1 MIVDVV
7 DNTNGKFKIQVKE
20 NDEKIS
26 IHIEEPEQEIRL
38 SALRAGDIF
47 KGKNGN
53 EYIVCEQ
60 FLSGTVLSCTA
71 VVRKDALNKTMPFGE
86 DNNWA
91 NSEWRKYLNSEY
103 FQEICGEFG
112 EKNIIEHCVD
122 LTSMDG
128 YDDYGTVRDK
138 VSAMTIDRY
147 RRYHKYIG
155 NVLEWNYLSTPNSTP
170 SGVGASCVLC
180 VDGDGNVGCTVCRSD
195 GSLRPFFILN
205 SNLQVQKVNGK

>member
-1 MIVDVV
+1 MIVDVI
-7 DNTNGKFKIQVKE
+7 DNTNGKFKILVKE
-20 NDEKIS
+20 NDGKFS
-26 IHIEEPEQEIRL
+26 IHIEEPEQKIRL

-71 VVRKDALNKTMPFGE
+71 VVKKDVIDKTMAFGK

-103 FQEICGEFG
+103 YQEISDEFG
-112 EKNIIEHCVD
+112 KENINEHEVD
-122 LTSMDG
+122 LTSLDG
-128 YDDYGTVRDK
+128 YDDYGAVRDK

-147 RRYHKYIG
+147 QRYHKYIG
-155 NVLEWNYLSTPNSTP
+155 NVPEWNLLSTPDSTP
-170 SGVGASCVLC
+170 SGYGASGVRCVSDDGGVDYAGCRDVGA
-180 VDGDGNVGCTVCRSD
+180 
-195 GSLRPFFILN
+195 LRPFFILN
-205 SNLQVQKVNGK
+205 SNLQVQKVNEK

>member
-1 MIVDVV
+1 MIVDVI

-20 NDEKIS
+20 NDGKIS

-60 FLSGTVLSCTA
+60 FLDYTA
-71 VVRKDALNKTMPFGE
+71 VVRKDVTNKTMTFGE

-103 FQEICGEFG
+103 YQEISDEFG
-112 EKNIIEHCVD
+112 KENINEHEVD

-128 YDDYGTVRDK
+128 YDDYGKVRDK
-138 VSAMTIDRY
+138 VSAMTFDRY
-147 RRYHKYIG
+147 RKYHKYIG
-155 NVLEWNYLSTPNSTP
+155 NVLEMNFLSTPDSTP
-170 SGVGASCVLC
+170 SGWSASVVRCVYGGGFVSCAGCRHVGA
-180 VDGDGNVGCTVCRSD
+180 
-195 GSLRPFFILN
+195 LRPFFILN
-205 SNLQVQKVNGK
+205 SCVQVQKVNRK

>member
-1 MIVDVV
+1 MIVDVI

-20 NDEKIS
+20 NDGKIS
-26 IHIEEPEQEIRL
+26 IHIEEPEQKARL
-38 SALRAGDIF
+38 STLRPGDIF

-53 EYIVCEQ
+53 EYVVCEQ
-60 FLSGTVLSCTA
+60 FLDCTA
-71 VVRKDALNKTMPFGE
+71 VVRKDTLNKTMPFGE

-170 SGVGASCVLC
+170 SGVGASGVRCVYD
-180 VDGDGNVGCTVCRSD
+180 DGYVRCTGCWSGRA
-195 GSLRPFFILN
+195 LRPFFILN

>member
-20 NDEKIS
+20 NDGKIS
-26 IHIEEPEQEIRL
+26 IHIKEPEQEIRL

-60 FLSGTVLSCTA
+60 FLSGTA
-71 VVRKDALNKTMPFGE
+71 VVRKDVIDKTMAFGK

-91 NSEWRKYLNSEY
+91 NSKWRKYLNSEY
-103 FQEICGEFG
+103 YQEISDEFG
-112 EKNIIEHCVD
+112 KENINEHEVD
-122 LTSMDG
+122 LTSLDG

-155 NVLEWNYLSTPNSTP
+155 NVSEWNYLSTPDSTP
-170 SGVGASCVLC
+170 SGVGASCVQC
-180 VDGDGNVGCTVCRSD
+180 VNDGGGVGYTGCWYDGA
-195 GSLRPFFILN
+195 LRPFFILDPCI
-205 SNLQVQKVNGK
+205 QVQKINKK

>member
-20 NDEKIS
+20 NDGKIS
-26 IHIEEPEQEIRL
+26 IHIKEPEQEIRL

-60 FLSGTVLSCTA
+60 FLSGTA
-71 VVRKDALNKTMPFGE
+71 VVRKDVIDKTMAFGK

-91 NSEWRKYLNSEY
+91 NSKWRKYLNSEY
-103 FQEICGEFG
+103 YQEISDEFG
-112 EKNIIEHCVD
+112 KENINEHEVD
-122 LTSMDG
+122 LTSLDG

-155 NVLEWNYLSTPNSTP
+155 NVSEWNYLSTPDSTP
-170 SGVGASCVLC
+170 SGWSASDVQCVR
-180 VDGDGNVGCTVCRSD
+180 DGGDVGCTNCRSD
-195 GSLRPFFILN
+195 MALRPFFILN
-205 SNLQVQKVNGK
+205 SYIQVQKVDKK

>member
-20 NDEKIS
+20 NDGKIS
-26 IHIEEPEQEIRL
+26 IHIKEPEQEIRL
-38 SALRAGDIF
+38 SALRTGDIF

-60 FLSGTVLSCTA
+60 FLGGTA
-71 VVRKDALNKTMPFGE
+71 VVRKDVIDKTMAFGK

-91 NSEWRKYLNSEY
+91 NSKWRKYLNSEY
-103 FQEICGEFG
+103 YQEISDEFG
-112 EKNIIEHCVD
+112 KENINEHEVD
-122 LTSMDG
+122 LTSLDG

-155 NVLEWNYLSTPNSTP
+155 NVSEWNYLSTPDSTP
-170 SGVGASCVLC
+170 SGWSASGVRY
-180 VDGDGNVGCTVCRSD
+180 VNDD
-195 GSLRPFFILN
+195 GSVDCADCRNDTALRPFFILN
-205 SNLQVQKVNGK
+205 SYIQVQKVDKK

>member
-20 NDEKIS
+20 NDGKIS
-26 IHIEEPEQEIRL
+26 IHIKEPEQEIRL

-60 FLSGTVLSCTA
+60 FLSGTA
-71 VVRKDALNKTMPFGE
+71 VVRKDVIDKTMAFGK

-91 NSEWRKYLNSEY
+91 NSKWRKYLNSEY
-103 FQEICGEFG
+103 YQEISDEFG
-112 EKNIIEHCVD
+112 KENINEHEVD
-122 LTSMDG
+122 LTSLDG

-155 NVLEWNYLSTPNSTP
+155 NVSEWNYLSTPDSTP
-170 SGVGASCVLC
+170 SGWSASRVQYVCADGGVYYSVCWRDGA
-180 VDGDGNVGCTVCRSD
+180 
-195 GSLRPFFILN
+195 LRPFFILN
-205 SNLQVQKVNGK
+205 SYIQVQKVDKK

>member
-20 NDEKIS
+20 NDGKIS
-26 IHIEEPEQEIRL
+26 IHIKEPEQEIRL
-38 SALRAGDIF
+38 SAVRAGDIF

-60 FLSGTVLSCTA
+60 FLSGTA
-71 VVRKDALNKTMPFGE
+71 VVRKDVIDKTMAFGK

-91 NSEWRKYLNSEY
+91 NSKWRKYLNSEY
-103 FQEICGEFG
+103 YQEISDEFG
-112 EKNIIEHCVD
+112 KENINEHEVD
-122 LTSMDG
+122 LTSLDG

-155 NVLEWNYLSTPNSTP
+155 NVSEWNYLSTPDSTP
-170 SGVGASCVLC
+170 SGWSASGVQCVG
-180 VDGDGNVGCTVCRSD
+180 GDGGVIYTNCRR
-195 GSLRPFFILN
+195 GRSLRPFFILN
-205 SNLQVQKVNGK
+205 SNLQVHKVNKK

>member
-20 NDEKIS
+20 NDGKIS
-26 IHIEEPEQEIRL
+26 IHIKEPEQEIRL

-60 FLSGTVLSCTA
+60 FLSGTA
-71 VVRKDALNKTMPFGE
+71 VVRKDVIDKTMAFGK

-91 NSEWRKYLNSEY
+91 NSKWRKYLNSEY
-103 FQEICGEFG
+103 YQEISDEFG
-112 EKNIIEHCVD
+112 KENINEHEVD
-122 LTSMDG
+122 LTSLDG

-155 NVLEWNYLSTPNSTP
+155 NVSEWNYLSTPDSTP
-170 SGVGASCVLC
+170 SGVGTSGVQY
-180 VDGDGNVGCTVCRSD
+180 VGGDGSVDCTGCSYD
-195 GSLRPFFILN
+195 LALRPFFLLDPCI
-205 SNLQVQKVNGK
+205 QVQKINKK

>member
-20 NDEKIS
+20 NDGKIS
-26 IHIEEPEQEIRL
+26 IHIKEPEQEIRL

-60 FLSGTVLSCTA
+60 FLSGTA
-71 VVRKDALNKTMPFGE
+71 VVRKDVIDKTMAFGK

-91 NSEWRKYLNSEY
+91 NSKWRKSLNSEY
-103 FQEICGEFG
+103 YQEISDEFG
-112 EKNIIEHCVD
+112 KENINEHEVD

-138 VSAMTIDRY
+138 VSAMTIDSY

-155 NVLEWNYLSTPNSTP
+155 NVLEWNYLSTPDSTP
-170 SGVGASCVLC
+170 SGWSASGVQY
-180 VDGDGNVGCTVCRSD
+180 VNGGGGVGCTGC
-195 GSLRPFFILN
+195 GSGGALRPFFILN
-205 SNLQVQKVNGK
+205 SYIQVQKVDKK

>member
-20 NDEKIS
+20 NDGKIS
-26 IHIEEPEQEIRL
+26 IHIKEPEQEIRL

-60 FLSGTVLSCTA
+60 FLSGTA
-71 VVRKDALNKTMPFGE
+71 VVRKDVIDKTMAFGK

-91 NSEWRKYLNSEY
+91 NSKWRKYLNSEY
-103 FQEICGEFG
+103 YQEISDEFG
-112 EKNIIEHCVD
+112 KENINEHEVD
-122 LTSMDG
+122 LTSLDG

-155 NVLEWNYLSTPNSTP
+155 NVSEWNYLSTPDSTP
-170 SGVGASCVLC
+170 SGWSASCVQC
-180 VDGDGNVGCTVCRSD
+180 VCGGGDVYYTGCRDDGA
-195 GSLRPFFILN
+195 LRPFFILDPCI
-205 SNLQVQKVNGK
+205 QVQKINKK

>member
-20 NDEKIS
+20 NDGKIS
-26 IHIEEPEQEIRL
+26 IHIKEPEQEIRL

-60 FLSGTVLSCTA
+60 FLSGTA
-71 VVRKDALNKTMPFGE
+71 VVRKDVIDKTMAFGK

-91 NSEWRKYLNSEY
+91 NSKWRKYLNSEY
-103 FQEICGEFG
+103 YQEISDEFG
-112 EKNIIEHCVD
+112 KENINEHEVD
-122 LTSMDG
+122 LTSLDG

-155 NVLEWNYLSTPNSTP
+155 NVSEWNYLSTPDSTP
-170 SGVGASCVLC
+170 SGYGASNVQY
-180 VDGDGNVGCTVCRSD
+180 VNDDGNVNYTDCRND
-195 GSLRPFFILN
+195 KALRPFFILN
-205 SNLQVQKVNGK
+205 SYIQVQKVDKK

>member
-1 MIVDVV
+1 MIVDVI

-20 NDEKIS
+20 NDGKIS

-60 FLSGTVLSCTA
+60 FLSCTA
-71 VVRKDALNKTMPFGE
+71 VVRKDVLDRSMAFGE
-86 DNNWA
+86 TNNWK
-91 NSEWRKYLNSEY
+91 NSKWRKYLNSEY
-103 FQEICGEFG
+103 YQEISDEFG
-112 EKNIIEHCVD
+112 KENINEHEVD
-122 LTSMDG
+122 LTSLDG

-138 VSAMTIDRY
+138 VSAMTIGRY

-155 NVLEWNYLSTPNSTP
+155 NVSEWNYLSTPDSTP
-170 SGVGASCVLC
+170 SGWSASGVRC
-180 VDGDGNVGCTVCRSD
+180 VDVGGCVNFAICRND
-195 GSLRPFFILN
+195 KALRPFFILN
-205 SNLQVQKVNGK
+205 SCVQVQKVNKK

>member
-1 MIVDVV
+1 MIVDVI

-20 NDEKIS
+20 NDGKIS

-60 FLSGTVLSCTA
+60 FLSGTA
-71 VVRKDALNKTMPFGE
+71 VVKKDVIDKTMAFGK

-103 FQEICGEFG
+103 YQEISDEFG
-112 EKNIIEHCVD
+112 KENINKHEID
-122 LTSMDG
+122 LTSLDG
-128 YDDYGTVRDK
+128 YDDYGAVKDK

-147 RRYHKYIG
+147 QRYHKYIG
-155 NVLEWNYLSTPNSTP
+155 NVSEWNYLSTPDSTP
-170 SGVGASCVLC
+170 SGWGASFVRC
-180 VDGDGNVGCTVCRSD
+180 VDGGGRVDYADCGDG
-195 GSLRPFFILN
+195 GSLRPFFILD
-205 SNLQVQKVNGK
+205 SCVQVQKVNKK

>member
-1 MIVDVV
+1 MIVDVI

-20 NDEKIS
+20 NDGKIS
-26 IHIEEPEQEIRL
+26 IHIEEPEQKARL
-38 SALRAGDIF
+38 STLRPGDIF

-53 EYIVCEQ
+53 EYVVCEQ
-60 FLSGTVLSCTA
+60 FLDYTA

-155 NVLEWNYLSTPNSTP
+155 NVLEWNYLSTPDSTP
-170 SGVGASCVLC
+170 SGVGASFVQF
-180 VDGDGNVGCTVCRSD
+180 VRVDGNVFYTDCWRD